1 VPQFELSTYS
11 SQIFWLLICFG
22 IFFSYVKFFFLPKLD
37 GILSKRN
44 DEIRTVKDEIAKNN
58 AQTKDNLQEA
68 ENSARKSRIL
78 ADKIISDAEDKAS
91 ANEEKAL
98 KDLDGARK
106 SAINEI
112 MENQKRDFSQEAI
125 DKAVIEV
132 AEVVIN
138 KIGIQ
143 SNADNLQEIV
153 ANK

>member
-1 VPQFELSTYS
+1 M
-11 SQIFWLLICFG
+11 
-22 IFFSYVKFFFLPKLD
+22 PKLD

>member
-1 VPQFELSTYS
+1 MPQFELSTYS

>member
-1 VPQFELSTYS
+1 MPQFELSTYS

-68 ENSARKSRIL
+68 ENSARNSRIL

-98 KDLDGARK
+98 KDLEGARK